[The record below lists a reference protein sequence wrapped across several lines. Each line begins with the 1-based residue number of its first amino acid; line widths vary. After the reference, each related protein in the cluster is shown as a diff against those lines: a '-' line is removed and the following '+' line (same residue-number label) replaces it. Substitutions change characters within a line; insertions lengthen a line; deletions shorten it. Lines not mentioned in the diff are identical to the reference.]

1 MRLDKQSAQSA
12 VSNFLRYVSNGVAV
26 EVVQSDSKITLA
38 LPQQADEPI
47 APIERESDGTAED
60 EYDAD
65 GTAED
70 GELEGSDSLFLEDV

>member
-12 VSNFLRYVSNGVAV
+12 VNNFLRYVSNGVAV
-26 EVVQSDSKITLA
+26 EVVQSANQITLT
-38 LPQQADEPI
+38 LPQADEPI

-70 GELEGSDSLFLEDV
+70 GELEGGDSLFLEDV

>member
-47 APIERESDGTAED
+47 APIERESDGTAD